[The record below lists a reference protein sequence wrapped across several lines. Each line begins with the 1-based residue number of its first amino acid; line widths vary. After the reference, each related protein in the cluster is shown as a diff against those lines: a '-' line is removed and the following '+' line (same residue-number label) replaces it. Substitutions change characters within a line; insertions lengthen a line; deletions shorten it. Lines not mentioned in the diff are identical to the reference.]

1 MARYTGPK
9 CKLARREGT
18 DLFLKSARRSL
29 DSKCKLDTKPGQ
41 HGVKSGMRMSDYG
54 NQLREKQKLRRIY
67 GILERQFRRY
77 FGEAARRKGSTGT
90 NLLQLLESR
99 LDNVVY
105 RMGLGSTRA
114 EARQLVTHGSITV
127 NGKVLNVPSALRQ
140 GRRRRRRSP
149 TRPRA
154 QLRIQDALQL
164 AEKVGFPSWVEV
176 DVEEDDRHVQGRAGP
191 LGIRPGHQRKP
202 GRRAVFEVSGC
213 DGGRAMSRAPTFA
226 FRIHPPKG
234 SACRAMFC

>member
-41 HGVKSGMRMSDYG
+41 HGVRSGMRMSDYG
-54 NQLREKQKLRRIY
+54 NQLREKQKLRRTY
-67 GILERQFRRY
+67 GIMERQFRRY

-127 NGKVLNVPSALRQ
+127 NGKVLNVPSALVKAADVV
-140 GRRRRRRSP
+140 GV
-149 TRPRA
+149 TEKA
-154 QLRIQDALQL
+154 KGQLRIQDALQL

-176 DVEEDDRHVQGRAGP
+176 DVKKMSGTFKGAPDRSEFA
-191 LGIRPGHQRKP
+191 PGHQRKP
-202 GRRAVFEVSGC
+202 GRRVVFEVSRC
-213 DGGRAMSRAPTFA
+213 DR
-226 FRIHPPKG
+226 G
-234 SACRAMFC
+234 SAAVDVVPVRSRLPA